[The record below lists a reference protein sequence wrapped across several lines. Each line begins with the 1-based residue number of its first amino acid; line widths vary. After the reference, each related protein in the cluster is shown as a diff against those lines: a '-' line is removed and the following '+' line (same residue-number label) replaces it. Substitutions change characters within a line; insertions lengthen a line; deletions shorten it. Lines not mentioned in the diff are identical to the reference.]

1 MGIFFTILDFGG
13 QFVNRYYEMAK
24 IVRSKGQI
32 PKTGAFFFA
41 VLFYAEE
48 DVVCYNGDM
57 QTPIDFGKNFLNSFF
72 SSRDPDLCL
81 EDMAY
86 DVVWITPK
94 QMYHFLSAKEIRDFL
109 QEEMAAKPERYYVDI
124 VSIKSSPSAAD
135 ISTVA
140 YEINLVPKEE
150 EKAVYL
156 RCSMAICKRGQ
167 HFEITFLHM
176 SEKQGM
182 GGMEQI
188 REFTE
193 NLPCGVLIF
202 ANMKEEGPKTLFY
215 NDYFWKKLHYKED
228 QFQKQ
233 MERDPFFMISEE
245 ERDKIVERLRE
256 IQGTNG
262 HLAVNLTFFRRDGN
276 RFQYR
281 MIGAPAYQ
289 EGDNTVY
296 YCVFQETTGFN
307 QLHAQMQER
316 VASASDIL
324 GKIPGALC
332 VLTGQPDDWHPVY
345 VTRQFPEK
353 FGMSMAGFAEE
364 VAKDPFYRLEMT
376 SITRKRLTQSHIDMV
391 SRDPYLGQFE
401 MEQADGTRRWTDV
414 YLLGGTDHTGRSM
427 RMLFYV
433 DKDEVRRAADLQ
445 IAKAEQASKMQQ
457 ERARMEIREA
467 QEKARLEVE
476 EARTT
481 VRKEIE
487 EAQAKTQEQIESF
500 RLKMNQVLDSQ
511 KESVEDREKKLRQE
525 YDAREQEIRR
535 SYADKEQMLEKQME
549 NYRRAQEAELAKQ
562 QRTID
567 LLTADCDK
575 ELENKDKEVRRL
587 EQELQ
592 KTMDAL
598 RESEAIREQQR
609 RSSELREQEQR
620 STVKRLQEM
629 VESLRN
635 DAIGAEM
642 PMRVSRRAEPLKTEA
657 AGSSAKTEASGSG
670 MKTEASGSRTKT
682 EPEAPAGRS
691 SAASE
696 AEVVQPAVPDSGD
709 NTIGAAG
716 RGFVPGADDGW
727 MDNRP
732 EEADGRIIR
741 RGAVSRESR
750 MPFSSGLRPEGTV
763 RRAESAGRS
772 GMISRVENAGKGE
785 PVRRGTVSAQ
795 EASVPRRA
803 ETAGAGSAGS
813 SVMDDLVQ
821 MAASDD
827 GVLRE
832 ELFSIDDCLRNVMVL
847 QEPVCAKKRIKLE
860 LKKSVTMPDEAIGD
874 KAKLQRALVSLLETA
889 AQQTPGGGAIS
900 LGCRA
905 DRASGNRAYLYFTIR
920 DNGSSIASDLMQGMF
935 EMKDE
940 KDDPLRAGLY
950 IAREIVSIMG
960 GNVRVRSRRGEGTEF
975 MVTVCMKLP

>member
-1 MGIFFTILDFGG
+1 M
-13 QFVNRYYEMAK
+13 
-24 IVRSKGQI
+24 
-32 PKTGAFFFA
+32 
-41 VLFYAEE
+41 
-48 DVVCYNGDM
+48 
-57 QTPIDFGKNFLNSFF
+57 NSYF

-94 QMYHFLSAKEIRDFL
+94 QMHHLLSAKEIRDFL
-109 QEEMAAKPERYYVDI
+109 QEEMTARPERYYVDI

-150 EKAVYL
+150 DKAVYL

-167 HFEITFLHM
+167 HFEITFIHM
-176 SEKQGM
+176 SEKQGV

-202 ANMKEEGPKTLFY
+202 AYMKEEGPKTLFY

-233 MERDPFFMISEE
+233 MERDPFFMVPEE
-245 ERDKIVERLRE
+245 ERDKIMNRLRE
-256 IQGTNG
+256 IQGTSG
-262 HLAVNLTFFRRDGN
+262 HIAVNLTFFRRDGN

-289 EGDNTVY
+289 EGENTVY

-307 QLHAQMQER
+307 QMHAQMQER
-316 VASASDIL
+316 VAQASEIL

-332 VLTGQPDDWHPVY
+332 VLTGEPGNWHPVY
-345 VTRQFPEK
+345 VTRHFPEQ
-353 FGMSMAGFAEE
+353 FGMTMAGFAEE

-376 SITRKRLTQSHIDMV
+376 SITRKRLTEAHIEMV
-391 SRDPYLGQFE
+391 SKDPYLGIFE
-401 MEQADGTRRWTDV
+401 MEMADGSKRWTDV
-414 YLLGGTDHTGRSM
+414 YLLGGTDHTGKRM

-433 DKDEVRRAADLQ
+433 DRDEVKKAADLQ
-445 IAKAEQASKMQQ
+445 IAKAEQTSKMQQ
-457 ERARMEIREA
+457 ERARVEIREA

-476 EARTT
+476 ETRTT

-500 RLKMNQVLDSQ
+500 RLKMNQVLNSQ
-511 KESVEDREKKLRQE
+511 KESAEDMEKKLRLE
-525 YDAREQEIRR
+525 YDAREQEIKR

-549 NYRRAQEAELAKQ
+549 NYRRAQESELAKQ

-567 LLTADCDK
+567 LLTADCDR
-575 ELENKDKEVRRL
+575 ELQNKQKEVARI
-587 EQELQ
+587 EEELK

-598 RESEAIREQQR
+598 RESEEIREQQR
-609 RSSELREQEQR
+609 RSSELREKEQR
-620 STVKRLQEM
+620 STVKRLQDM
-629 VESLRN
+629 VESLQKSGVT
-635 DAIGAEM
+635 A
-642 PMRVSRRAEPLKTEA
+642 PA
-657 AGSSAKTEASGSG
+657 AGVSAPMAGMSAPGSG
-670 MKTEASGSRTKT
+670 TGAAVTGTAAAGKAAGTSAEDSLAGARGQRT
-682 EPEAPAGRS
+682 EP
-691 SAASE
+691 AA
-696 AEVVQPAVPDSGD
+696 VSGIED
-709 NTIGAAG
+709 C
-716 RGFVPGADDGW
+716 W
-727 MDNRP
+727 MDGL
-732 EEADGRIIR
+732 AGGSDGSVIR
-741 RGAVSRESR
+741 RGAVNRQSR
-750 MPFSSGLRPEGTV
+750 MPFSSGLRPETASAASEP
-763 RRAESAGRS
+763 RRTEPIRRGFAPRQE
-772 GMISRVENAGKGE
+772 E
-785 PVRRGTVSAQ
+785 PVRRGFAPRQ
-795 EASVPRRA
+795 EEPAPVD
-803 ETAGAGSAGS
+803 AGPARS

-832 ELFSIDDCLRNVMVL
+832 ELFSIDDCLENVMVL

-860 LKKSVTMPDEAIGD
+860 LKKSVSMPDQAIGD
-874 KAKLQRALVSLLETA
+874 KAKLQRALVSLLESA
-889 AQQTPGGGAIS
+889 IEQTPGGGVIN

-905 DRASGNRAYLYFTIR
+905 DRASGNRAYMYFTIR
-920 DNGSSIASDLMQGMF
+920 DSGSSIASDLMQGMF

>member
-1 MGIFFTILDFGG
+1 
-13 QFVNRYYEMAK
+13 
-24 IVRSKGQI
+24 
-32 PKTGAFFFA
+32 
-41 VLFYAEE
+41 
-48 DVVCYNGDM
+48 M
-57 QTPIDFGKNFLNSFF
+57 QTPIDFGKHFLNSYF

-94 QMYHFLSAKEIRDFL
+94 QMYHLLSAKEIRDFL
-109 QEEMAAKPERYYVDI
+109 QEEMTARPERYYVDI

-150 EKAVYL
+150 DKAVYL

-167 HFEITFLHM
+167 HFEITFIHM
-176 SEKQGM
+176 SEKQGV

-202 ANMKEEGPKTLFY
+202 AYMKEEGPKTLFY
-215 NDYFWKKLHYKED
+215 NDYFWKKLRYKED

-233 MERDPFFMISEE
+233 MEGDPFFMISEE
-245 ERDKIVERLRE
+245 ERDKIMERLKE
-256 IQGTNG
+256 IQGTSG
-262 HLAVNLTFFRRDGN
+262 HIAVNLTFFRRDGN

-289 EGDNTVY
+289 EGENTVY

-307 QLHAQMQER
+307 QMHAQMQER
-316 VASASDIL
+316 VTQASEIL

-332 VLTGQPDDWHPVY
+332 VLTGEPGNWHPVY
-345 VTRQFPEK
+345 VSRQFPEK
-353 FGMSMAGFAEE
+353 FGMTMAGFAEE

-376 SITRKRLTQSHIDMV
+376 SITRKRLTESHIEMV
-391 SRDPYLGQFE
+391 AKDPYLGIFE
-401 MEQADGTRRWTDV
+401 MELADGSKRWTDV
-414 YLLGGTDHTGRSM
+414 YLLGGTDHTGKRM

-433 DKDEVRRAADLQ
+433 DRDEVKKAADLQ
-445 IAKAEQASKMQQ
+445 IAKAEQASKLQQ
-457 ERARMEIREA
+457 ERARVEIREA

-476 EARTT
+476 ETRTT

-500 RLKMNQVLDSQ
+500 RLKMNQVLNSQ
-511 KESVEDREKKLRQE
+511 KESAEDMEKKLRLE
-525 YDAREQEIRR
+525 YDAREQEIKR

-549 NYRRAQEAELAKQ
+549 NYRRAQESELAKQ

-567 LLTADCDK
+567 LLTADCDR
-575 ELENKDKEVRRL
+575 ELQNKQKEVLRL
-587 EQELQ
+587 EEELK

-598 RESEAIREQQR
+598 RESEEIREQQR
-609 RSSELREQEQR
+609 RSSELREKEQR

-629 VESLRN
+629 VDSLQKSGVT
-635 DAIGAEM
+635 APMTGTASPLTGAA
-642 PMRVSRRAEPLKTEA
+642 SPLTGAAAPVTGMTATA
-657 AGSSAKTEASGSG
+657 AGVTAAVNAAEAS
-670 MKTEASGSRTKT
+670 
-682 EPEAPAGRS
+682 APAG
-691 SAASE
+691 SE
-696 AEVVQPAVPDSGD
+696 
-709 NTIGAAG
+709 
-716 RGFVPGADDGW
+716 DGW
-727 MDNRP
+727 MDGL
-732 EEADGRIIR
+732 AGGSDGTIIR
-741 RGAVSRESR
+741 RGAVNRQSR
-750 MPFSSGLRPEGTV
+750 MPFSSGIRPETASASMEPA
-763 RRAESAGRS
+763 RRAEPIRRGFKPRQ
-772 GMISRVENAGKGE
+772 EE
-785 PVRRGTVSAQ
+785 PVRQQ
-795 EASVPRRA
+795 ESVPA
-803 ETAGAGSAGS
+803 QTAPAKS

-832 ELFSIDDCLRNVMVL
+832 ELFSIDDCLENVMVL
-847 QEPVCAKKRIKLE
+847 QEPVCSKKRIKLE
-860 LKKSVTMPDEAIGD
+860 LKKSVSMPDQAIGD
-874 KAKLQRALVSLLETA
+874 KAKLQRALVSLLESA
-889 AQQTPGGGAIS
+889 IEQTPGGGVIN